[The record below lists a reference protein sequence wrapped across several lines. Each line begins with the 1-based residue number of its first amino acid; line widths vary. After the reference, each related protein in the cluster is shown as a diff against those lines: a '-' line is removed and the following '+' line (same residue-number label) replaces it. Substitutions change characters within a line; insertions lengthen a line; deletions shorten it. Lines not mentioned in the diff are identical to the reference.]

1 MEVEFSS
8 KDELFRR
15 VKPALNIKVDDLHRF
30 GYTYIN
36 QIDVWNYLIE
46 IVWSK
51 SFDLMLSDIVNDI
64 LHTEAFKIDTY
75 MKEKF
80 SMTERVQYFENNN
93 TEII

>member
-1 MEVEFSS
+1 MVEEFSS
-8 KDELFRR
+8 KEELFRR
-15 VKPALNIKVDDLHRF
+15 VKPALNIKVDELHRF

-46 IVWSK
+46 NVWSK

-64 LHTEAFKIDTY
+64 LHTEAIKIDTY

-80 SMTERVQYFENNN
+80 SMTERVQYFENN

>member
-1 MEVEFSS
+1 MVEEFSS
-8 KDELFRR
+8 KEELFRR
-15 VKPALNIKVDDLHRF
+15 VKPALNIKVDELHRF

-46 IVWSK
+46 NVWCK

-64 LHTEAFKIDTY
+64 LHTEAIKIDTY

-80 SMTERVQYFENNN
+80 SMTERVQYFENN

>member
-8 KDELFRR
+8 KDELFKR
-15 VKPALNIKVDDLHRF
+15 VKPALNIKTDELHKF

-36 QIDVWNYLIE
+36 QVDVWNYLIDN
-46 IVWSK
+46 VWCK
-51 SFDLMLSDIVNDI
+51 SRDLMLSDIVNDI
-64 LHTEAFKIDTY
+64 LHTEAIKIDTY

>member
-1 MEVEFSS
+1 MVEEFSS
-8 KDELFRR
+8 KEDLFRR
-15 VKPALNIKVDDLHRF
+15 VKPALNIKVDELHRF

-46 IVWSK
+46 NVWSK

-64 LHTEAFKIDTY
+64 LHTEAIKIDTY

-80 SMTERVQYFENNN
+80 SMTERVQYFENN